1 MKKGSGA
8 PCPYRIQ
15 PRSRAVEQTALAP
28 PGAAEKDAMTTAN
41 MSDLNT
47 MIGAPVSS
55 TDGESLDK
63 ISPIYVDN
71 GRTSPH
77 GPR

>member
-1 MKKGSGA
+1 
-8 PCPYRIQ
+8 
-15 PRSRAVEQTALAP
+15 
-28 PGAAEKDAMTTAN
+28 MTTAN

-55 TDGESLDK
+55 TDDESLDK
-63 ISPIYVDN
+63 NSPIYIDN